1 MSTVP
6 SIKGLLLAL
15 DVEDVK
21 ALVRTGR
28 LTRVELAR
36 RLEPRIL
43 TLLDQPIQNGL
54 WYDVDVDVRLLEI
67 LKDVSGKGDDCL
79 VARGAE
85 AARKLHAA
93 GLYPQFEYLSRMQ
106 VARESDPDARSRAFG
121 RDMRILTTLSSS
133 SFNFGRWTT
142 SDDAERPGRL
152 RIDITDALAF
162 PEAFCFTTLGFMNW
176 ISEQAGLPDLW
187 RWERPAPDRVV
198 FRMTR
203 RP

>member
-1 MSTVP
+1 MSPPP

-21 ALVRTGR
+21 ALVRSGR

-36 RLEPRIL
+36 RLAPRVL

-54 WYDVDVDVRLLEI
+54 WYDVEVDVQLLEI
-67 LKDVSGKGDDCL
+67 LKEVSGKGDECL

-93 GLYPQFEYLSRMQ
+93 GLYQQFEYLSRMQ
-106 VARESDPDARSRAFG
+106 LARESDPDARSRAFG
-121 RDMRILTTLSSS
+121 RDMRILTTLSAS

-142 SDDAERPGRL
+142 TEDAERPGCF
-152 RIDITDALAF
+152 RIDIADALAF
-162 PEAFCFTTLGFMNW
+162 PEPFCWTTLGYMNW
-176 ISEQAGLPDLW
+176 ISAQAGLPDLS
-187 RWERPAPDRVV
+187 RFTRPAPDRVV